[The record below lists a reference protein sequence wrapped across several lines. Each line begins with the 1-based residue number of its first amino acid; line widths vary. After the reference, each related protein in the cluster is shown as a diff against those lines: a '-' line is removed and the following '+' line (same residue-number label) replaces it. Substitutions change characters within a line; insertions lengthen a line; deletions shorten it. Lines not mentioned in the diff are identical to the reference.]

1 MRPEMKLGF
10 VMKKIYLR
18 FTTWCS
24 GYHYCTTSFSKV
36 WTQVLRRFS
45 SCSRRVGDS
54 QWWRSLTMA
63 PAGNEAKCLSSVN
76 HTTKKKNNSSSIQ
89 FNSIAGG
96 MKYNSFLFWSFDL
109 LSLLLWNICMYRC
122 FLSYYFNSGSV
133 YVTFYHPKLISLL
146 SKWP

>member
-1 MRPEMKLGF
+1 MKPEMKFGF
-10 VMKKIYLR
+10 VMKKICLL
-18 FTTWCS
+18 FTPWCS

-54 QWWRSLTMA
+54 RWWRSLTMA

-76 HTTKKKNNSSSIQ
+76 HTTHTKKNNSLSIQ
-89 FNSIAGG
+89 FNSTAGV
-96 MKYNSFLFWSFDL
+96 MKYNSLFWSFDL
-109 LSLLLWNICMYRC
+109 LSLFLWNICMCRC
-122 FLSYYFNSGSV
+122 FLSYDFISGSV

>member
-76 HTTKKKNNSSSIQ
+76 HTTKKKKTIHRQ
-89 FNSIAGG
+89 FNSIPLRAEW
-96 MKYNSFLFWSFDL
+96 NIIHFCFDL
-109 LSLLLWNICMYRC
+109 LIYYLC
-122 FLSYYFNSGSV
+122 FYEIFACTDV
-133 YVTFYHPKLISLL
+133 FFHIISIQVVFT
-146 SKWP
+146 WHFITRN